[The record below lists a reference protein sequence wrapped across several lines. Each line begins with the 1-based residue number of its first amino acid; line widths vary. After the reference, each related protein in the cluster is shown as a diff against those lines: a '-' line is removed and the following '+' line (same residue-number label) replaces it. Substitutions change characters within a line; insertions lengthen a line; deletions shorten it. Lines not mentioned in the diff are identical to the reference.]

1 MTTIKEVKQAI
12 GRLIKSHGYKKAA
25 YWPTDPHLPE
35 SNPLGLADG
44 HWLDRT
50 EAAKSLLAG
59 GKITVDLGYNGRL
72 THNLKSLYIT
82 LADLDLGVR

>member
-12 GRLIKSHGYKKAA
+12 GRLIKSHGYTKAA

-50 EAAKSLLAG
+50 EA
-59 GKITVDLGYNGRL
+59 
-72 THNLKSLYIT
+72 
-82 LADLDLGVR
+82 